1 MSCPMY
7 GIDVL
12 YQGHSFFLGV
22 LPSQKVREGET
33 AKFDGNRL
41 ALGMLNLLRNNHEGE
56 YRGQ

>member
-1 MSCPMY
+1 MY